1 MIYRIIYLSS
11 ATKLLSNNELKNL
24 LSNSKTKNIT
34 NEITGLLLYIDGD
47 FLQVIEGNK
56 KDVLN
61 LFELI
66 KTDNRNRFVIPVFSD
81 FVEKRQFPDWS
92 MGFSQLTYNELKKN
106 VEFENISKASLS
118 NIDDKVAIIFIDTF
132 VKSHRHQIVFT

>member
-1 MIYRIIYLSS
+1 MIFRIIYLSS
-11 ATKLLSNNELKNL
+11 ATKLLSDNELKNL

-34 NEITGLLLYIDGD
+34 KEITGLLLYIDGD

-66 KTDNRNRFVIPVFSD
+66 KTDKRNRSVIPVFSD
-81 FVEKRQFPDWS
+81 FVENRQFPDWS
-92 MGFSQLTYNELKKN
+92 MGFSQLTYNELQKD
-106 VEFENISKASLS
+106 VVFENISKTSLS